1 VSRQISRKRILI
13 ALVAIVM
20 SMLALAFYGP
30 TPVAAPPAPPTK
42 LALAAAR
49 TSETPSPAESRRMEG
64 PTAGSS
70 ATAARSPTPAPALP
84 SAIPAAIPPTPTS
97 SVLPTPTPRPAGT
110 IPRVG
115 IQVGHW
121 KSQEL
126 PDELARLRTS
136 SGAFA
141 GGYHEADVNLAIAKR
156 VAALLESRGLA
167 VDLLPAT
174 IPPGYDAD
182 AFVAIHA
189 DGSSSG
195 NSRGFKLATPWRT
208 SRASQML
215 LDLLTIEYASATG
228 LPQDYAV
235 TFNMRGYY
243 AFNNRRREHAIART
257 TPAVIIE
264 MGFLTSATDRA
275 VIIGQPDNVA
285 IGITNGIIRYLN
297 ERDPNDGAALLP
309 PDFKV
314 QRPISP
320 DGLDVRSAPRDNA
333 QVLSHVDAD
342 GRLFVFQERDGW
354 YQGFVRG
361 GSRILG
367 WFRKDQVT
375 ETNDPPPTPPPS
387 TDS

>member
-1 VSRQISRKRILI
+1 
-13 ALVAIVM
+13 
-20 SMLALAFYGP
+20 ML
-30 TPVAAPPAPPTK
+30 
-42 LALAAAR
+42 
-49 TSETPSPAESRRMEG
+49 
-64 PTAGSS
+64 
-70 ATAARSPTPAPALP
+70 
-84 SAIPAAIPPTPTS
+84 
-97 SVLPTPTPRPAGT
+97 
-110 IPRVG
+110 RVG

-121 KSQEL
+121 KSSEL
-126 PDELARLRTS
+126 PDELARLRSS

-141 GGYHEADVNLAIAKR
+141 GGYHEADVNLEIAKR
-156 VAALLESRGLA
+156 VVALLESRGLA

-215 LDLLTIEYASATG
+215 LDLLTTEYSNATG
-228 LPQDYAV
+228 LPQDGAI

-243 AFNNRRREHAIART
+243 AFNNRRREHAIAKT

-264 MGFLTSATDRA
+264 MGFLTSAADRA

-285 IGITNGIIRYLN
+285 IGIANGIIRYLN

-309 PDFKV
+309 PDFKT
-314 QRPISP
+314 QRPISTN
-320 DGLDVRSAPRDNA
+320 GLDVRSTPRDNA
-333 QVLSHVDAD
+333 QVLRHVDSD

-375 ETNDPPPTPPPS
+375 ETNDPLPTPPPL